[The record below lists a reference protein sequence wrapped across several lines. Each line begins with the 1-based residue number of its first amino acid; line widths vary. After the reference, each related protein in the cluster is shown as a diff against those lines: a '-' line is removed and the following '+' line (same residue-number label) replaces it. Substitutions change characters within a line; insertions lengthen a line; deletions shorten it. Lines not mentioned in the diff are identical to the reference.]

1 MEGDQLESYF
11 HLRVPASEPLRRSA
25 ADADLTIDFL
35 EPLSQDPF
43 KGRCIISAVGIISEE
58 VRQGS

>member
-11 HLRVPASEPLRRSA
+11 HLRVPASEPLRRTA

-35 EPLSQDPF
+35 EPISQDPF
-43 KGRCIISAVGIISEE
+43 RGEM
-58 VRQGS
+58 VRSCSGTLSVS